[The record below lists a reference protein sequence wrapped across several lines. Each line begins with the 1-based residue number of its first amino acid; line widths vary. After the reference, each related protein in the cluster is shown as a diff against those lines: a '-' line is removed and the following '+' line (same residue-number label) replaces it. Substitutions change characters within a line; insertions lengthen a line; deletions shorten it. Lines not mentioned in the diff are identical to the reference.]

1 MPLMHRRND
10 NSVSNCFLLYGPQSR
25 RPHSA
30 LHPVS
35 RMPSTNSRM
44 KVSESPKLTWT
55 LHMPPTDHF
64 RVQNWSKF
72 KVTRSAYHYTS
83 MYAVEAR
90 MKLHRKYTFYT
101 NLVHI
106 KRNVQKH
113 SRRWRTPEH
122 ARILQTWQMH
132 RVADAQP
139 YTQTPDTRSMLMLCD
154 DNKL

>member
-113 SRRWRTPEH
+113 FKEVKNNIADVTNASRSWRTAIHTNSRHQEYVNVVW
-122 ARILQTWQMH
+122 RQ
-132 RVADAQP
+132 
-139 YTQTPDTRSMLMLCD
+139 
-154 DNKL
+154 